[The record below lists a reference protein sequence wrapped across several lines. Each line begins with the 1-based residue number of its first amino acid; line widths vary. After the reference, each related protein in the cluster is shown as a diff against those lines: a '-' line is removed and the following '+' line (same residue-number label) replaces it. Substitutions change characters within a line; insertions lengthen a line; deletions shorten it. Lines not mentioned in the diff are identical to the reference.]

1 MLANFACANLA
12 VKFSAVNLLNS
23 WVVIYLSWSLSVV
36 TLFSISLIFVLYS
49 VFLTKLLIIG
59 ILLRAVVVA

>member
-23 WVVIYLSWSLSVV
+23 WVVIYLPWSLSVV